1 MKIITQQPPKN
12 KSLLTRAEVA
22 GILGISKHTV
32 WNLERRGLLKPIRLS
47 QRTLRYKAEEVE
59 NALSNLG

>member
-1 MKIITQQPPKN
+1 MKVITHQTPEK

-22 GILGISKHTV
+22 GFLGISKHTV

-47 QRTLRYKAEEVE
+47 RRTLRYKAEEVE
-59 NALSNLG
+59 NALGNLG